1 VVFAGGPIRLAV
13 THRRYSASVPGSA
26 VETLCEWFRGPTA
39 LGNVDWISVEAELG
53 TRLPTD
59 YRHLWDRTR
68 LISLRWLH
76 LASPTAIADNGS
88 LADLRGL
95 VPDLFE
101 AGGCSVDW
109 PAAEDLM
116 PWGHIDVIPMFCW
129 DMSSASDPDDWHTL
143 VFDTDVCRVHRID
156 RTMTACVRDRPD
168 DDGVRQGHDRRRP
181 DLRLRRYVGPGPP
194 TLGCVHPGPR
204 MV

>member
-1 VVFAGGPIRLAV
+1 
-13 THRRYSASVPGSA
+13 
-26 VETLCEWFRGPTA
+26 VETLCEWFMGPTP
-39 LGNVDWISVEAELG
+39 LGNVDWPSVEAELG
-53 TRLPTD
+53 TSLPTD
-59 YRHLWDRTR
+59 YRHLWERTR

-76 LASPTAIADNGS
+76 LASPTATADNGS

-101 AGGCSVDW
+101 AGGCAVDW

-143 VFDTDVCRVHRID
+143 VFDTDVCRMHRTD
-156 RTMTACVRDRPD
+156 RTMTECVRDMIGGALTFD
-168 DDGVRQGHDRRRP
+168 FVDTSDLARRP
-181 DLRLRRYVGPGPP
+181 LAAF
-194 TLGCVHPGPR
+194 TLDRGWFEVA
-204 MV
+204 VI